1 MEMVGVDLGYIFNF
15 EIYNGRLV
23 VYKYIIFLF

>member
-1 MEMVGVDLGYIFNF
+1 MEMVGVDFGYIFNF

-23 VYKYIIFLF
+23 VYMYIIL

>member
-23 VYKYIIFLF
+23 VYMYIIL